1 VSAKMPVTEVS
12 LFKDFCQRK
21 GVTPAALIR
30 ELILREMGVPMP
42 HTVAGRN
49 RIVYERGQDRFSWA
63 VELDNGVVVEVL
75 GDVSP
80 GFLEELGGMVNDV
93 LDERAAFIGKER
105 EDSVGVPSGILRG
118 RK

>member
-1 VSAKMPVTEVS
+1 M
-12 LFKDFCQRK
+12 
-21 GVTPAALIR
+21 
-30 ELILREMGVPMP
+30 
-42 HTVAGRN
+42 
-49 RIVYERGQDRFSWA
+49 
-63 VELDNGVVVEVL
+63 VVEVL

-80 GFLEELGGMVNDV
+80 GFLEELGGMVARG